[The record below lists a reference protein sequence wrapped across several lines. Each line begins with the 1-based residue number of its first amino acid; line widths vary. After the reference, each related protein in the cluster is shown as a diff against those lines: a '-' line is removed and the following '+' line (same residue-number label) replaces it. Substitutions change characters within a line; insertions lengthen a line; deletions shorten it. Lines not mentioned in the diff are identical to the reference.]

1 MAIFLPRLIAIK
13 ALPRQNSRQLLTA
26 KVNCKGCQ
34 GNALVVLFPT
44 PDMLHTQ
51 LWYSIIPLQT
61 DKCSKCWHH
70 IRPRVVNL
78 LFIVIFSKNLNAG
91 CADYLIIFRDLLRIF
106 FATFSKA
113 VFKRS
118 LYTRKPFNLFHLGQE
133 IMFTKHA
140 FTF

>member
-13 ALPRQNSRQLLTA
+13 ALPWQNSRQLLTA

-34 GNALVVLFPT
+34 GNALVVLLPT

-78 LFIVIFSKNLNAG
+78 LFIVIFFQKPQCRMCWLF
-91 CADYLIIFRDLLRIF
+91 DYLSRFVKNFLCYF
-106 FATFSKA
+106 FKSSVQKITLHKE
-113 VFKRS
+113 
-118 LYTRKPFNLFHLGQE
+118 TFNLFHLGQE